1 MYMEGGKQM
10 SNINKSRNSGNLVIS
25 EDVIASI
32 AVNASKDVEGVSGFA
47 QRPINLQ
54 NFYKIGDSAS
64 KYVDVI
70 MTDTDI
76 KVHIF
81 VKVSQDAK
89 IQVLAEKV
97 QQNIK
102 NAVQNMTGMMV
113 SEVDVTISTADI
125 EDAPTQS

>member
-1 MYMEGGKQM
+1 M